1 MEYLGSRFA
10 LLGEKAA
17 VFLGKGIS
25 KAVLFNE
32 KARLDALVNID
43 LELTGEAVSK
53 KGYLFVAS
61 SSSLI
66 VSYPVSGLKSC
77 EFLARLVTEAI
88 PNENLDAYNS
98 FGIDY

>member
-1 MEYLGSRFA
+1 M
-10 LLGEKAA
+10 
-17 VFLGKGIS
+17 
-25 KAVLFNE
+25 
-32 KARLDALVNID
+32 
-43 LELTGEAVSK
+43 SK

-98 FGIDY
+98 LGIDY